1 MFATK
6 ELKMRINEVLT
17 ESAIQEL
24 NEGPIGQAI
33 GKAAGGLA
41 KGAGAVAGG
50 IAGMGS
56 AAKQGYQ
63 AGKAAVSGEPVR
75 TVPNLGQPNAIAA
88 TAAAAEPT
96 AYKQAR
102 EMVAKLDKKGKQRLL
117 AVLAKD
123 LKIQLP
129 GVKQPAPAAVKPGS
143 SIAPAGSP
151 AAKPKLVRGGRAKA
165 A

>member
-1 MFATK
+1 
-6 ELKMRINEVLT
+6 MRINEVLT

-63 AGKAAVSGEPVR
+63 AGKAAVSGDKPSWVSNKMSPE
-75 TVPNLGQPNAIAA
+75 NL
-88 TAAAAEPT
+88 
-96 AYKQAR
+96 
-102 EMVAKLDKKGKQRLL
+102 
-117 AVLAKD
+117 
-123 LKIQLP
+123 
-129 GVKQPAPAAVKPGS
+129 
-143 SIAPAGSP
+143 
-151 AAKPKLVRGGRAKA
+151 
-165 A
+165 

>member
-75 TVPNLGQPNAIAA
+75 TVPNLGQPGAIAA
-88 TAAAAEPT
+88 TAAAEPT

-102 EMVAKLDKKGKQRLL
+102 ELVAKLDKKGKQRLL